1 MCSLLDF
8 ILVYDTIG
16 AIFKEGENV
25 MDNDLKKRLE
35 DLRRLSGEVS
45 AICKKES
52 EDRAAFEEKVAI
64 EKEEFKERIAIEK
77 RKFEEKISNDEKE
90 FEKAMRILRKKLKCL
105 LSEFHLLYNDSVSVR
120 LVDLINE
127 LSRLT
132 GIKVSNIEVDTNYD
146 VVFNGGYT
154 RHTINELLDS
164 ASISIRH
171 GGDESRPNFEV
182 VLKDST
188 FGSDADRCAFLYF
201 IRSNVKLDEAQA
213 DGKMFLEHCTATKS
227 VEYINFERQEYT
239 TLNVKKNIPDLILKI
254 SLKDLVRGS
263 DTKCWYPA
271 DIMKQAVINCVAR
284 SKKRE
289 ASKKRS
295 RKLSDETKKV

>member
-1 MCSLLDF
+1 MEYDLGKKLEELKRICDEIE
-8 ILVYDTIG
+8 ILID
-16 AIFKEGENV
+16 KEDAER
-25 MDNDLKKRLE
+25 DSFREKTKLE
-35 DLRRLSGEVS
+35 R
-45 AICKKES
+45 KE
-52 EDRAAFEEKVAI
+52 
-64 EKEEFKERIAIEK
+64 
-77 RKFEEKISNDEKE
+77 FEEKIAIERKE
-90 FEKAMRILRKKLKCL
+90 FEKKISDDEKKFEKAMHTLRKKLEHL

-120 LVDLINE
+120 FGDLINE

-132 GIKVSNIEVDTNYD
+132 GIKVSNIEVNTYYN

-164 ASISIRH
+164 ANISIRY
-171 GGDESRPNFEV
+171 GGDESRPNFDV

-201 IRSNVKLDEAQA
+201 IRSNVKLDEVQA

-227 VEYINFERQEYT
+227 VDYINFERQEYT

-284 SKKRE
+284 SKERE

-295 RKLSDETKKV
+295 RKLSDETSK

>member
-1 MCSLLDF
+1 ME
-8 ILVYDTIG
+8 YDLETKLEELKRICDE
-16 AIFKEGENV
+16 IEMLIDKEDEER
-25 MDNDLKKRLE
+25 DSFRKKTKIER
-35 DLRRLSGEVS
+35 
-45 AICKKES
+45 KE
-52 EDRAAFEEKVAI
+52 
-64 EKEEFKERIAIEK
+64 
-77 RKFEEKISNDEKE
+77 FEEKIAIERKAFEKKISDDEKE
-90 FEKAMRILRKKLKCL
+90 FEKAMRILRKKLECL

-120 LVDLINE
+120 FGDLINE

-132 GIKVSNIEVDTNYD
+132 GIKVSNIEVNTSYE

-171 GGDESRPNFEV
+171 GGDETRPNFEV

-201 IRSNVKLDEAQA
+201 IRSNVKLDEVQA
-213 DGKMFLEHCTATKS
+213 DGKMFLEHCTATTS
-227 VEYINFERQEYT
+227 VDYINFERQEYT

-271 DIMKQAVINCVAR
+271 DIMTQAVINCVEK
-284 SKKRE
+284 SKEKGT
-289 ASKKRS
+289 SKKRS
-295 RKLSDETKKV
+295 RKLSDETKKVEVND

>member
-1 MCSLLDF
+1 ME
-8 ILVYDTIG
+8 YDLGKKLEELKRICDE
-16 AIFKEGENV
+16 IEMLIDKEDEER
-25 MDNDLKKRLE
+25 DSFREKTKIER
-35 DLRRLSGEVS
+35 
-45 AICKKES
+45 KE
-52 EDRAAFEEKVAI
+52 FEEK
-64 EKEEFKERIAIEK
+64 IAIE
-77 RKFEEKISNDEKE
+77 RNEFEKKISNDEKE
-90 FEKAMRILRKKLKCL
+90 FEKVMHALRKKLKRL

-120 LVDLINE
+120 LGDLINE
-127 LSRLT
+127 LFRLT
-132 GIKVSNIEVDTNYD
+132 EIKVSNIEVDTNYD

-201 IRSNVKLDEAQA
+201 IRSNVKLDEVQA
-213 DGKMFLEHCTATKS
+213 DGKMFLEHCTATRS

-263 DTKCWYPA
+263 DTKCWYPS

-284 SKKRE
+284 SKERE

-295 RKLSDETKKV
+295 RKLSDETNK

>member
-1 MCSLLDF
+1 MNNYITEGVKCLQEKKM
-8 ILVYDTIG
+8 
-16 AIFKEGENV
+16 AI
-25 MDNDLKKRLE
+25 NDINTK
-35 DLRRLSGEVS
+35 
-45 AICKKES
+45 IN
-52 EDRAAFEEKVAI
+52 EERVT
-64 EKEEFKERIAIEK
+64 
-77 RKFEEKISNDEKE
+77 FEEKIAIERKEFEKKISDDEKE
-90 FEKAMRILRKKLKCL
+90 FEKAMHTLRKKLEHL
-105 LSEFHLLYNDSVSVR
+105 LSEFHLLYNDSTSVR
-120 LVDLINE
+120 FGDLINE

-132 GIKVSNIEVDTNYD
+132 GIKVSNIEVDINYN

-201 IRSNVKLDEAQA
+201 IRSNVKLDEVQA

-227 VEYINFERQEYT
+227 VDYINFERQEYT

-263 DTKCWYPA
+263 DMKCWYPA
-271 DIMKQAVINCVAR
+271 DIMKQAVINCVSR
-284 SKKRE
+284 GNERE
-289 ASKKRS
+289 VSKKRS
-295 RKLSDETKKV
+295 RVLTNK

>member
-1 MCSLLDF
+1 ME
-8 ILVYDTIG
+8 YDLRKK
-16 AIFKEGENV
+16 FEE
-25 MDNDLKKRLE
+25 LKRLCDE
-35 DLRRLSGEVS
+35 
-45 AICKKES
+45 I
-52 EDRAAFEEKVAI
+52 
-64 EKEEFKERIAIEK
+64 EEFIDKEDEERDSFREK
-77 RKFEEKISNDEKE
+77 TKLERKEFEEKIAIERKEFEKKISDDEKE
-90 FEKAMRILRKKLKCL
+90 FEKAMHTLRKKLKCL

-120 LVDLINE
+120 FGDLINE

-132 GIKVSNIEVDTNYD
+132 GIKVSNIEVNTYYN

-164 ASISIRH
+164 ANISIRH

-188 FGSDADRCAFLYF
+188 FGSDADTDRCAFLYF
-201 IRSNVKLDEAQA
+201 IRSNVKLDEVQA

-227 VEYINFERQEYT
+227 VDYINFERQEYT

-271 DIMKQAVINCVAR
+271 DIMKQAVINCVEK
-284 SKKRE
+284 SQEKE

-295 RKLSDETKKV
+295 RKLSDETQKVGVND

>member
-1 MCSLLDF
+1 ME
-8 ILVYDTIG
+8 YDLRKK
-16 AIFKEGENV
+16 FEE
-25 MDNDLKKRLE
+25 LKRLCDE
-35 DLRRLSGEVS
+35 
-45 AICKKES
+45 I
-52 EDRAAFEEKVAI
+52 
-64 EKEEFKERIAIEK
+64 EEFIDKEDEERDSFREK
-77 RKFEEKISNDEKE
+77 TKLERKEFEEKIAIERKEFEKKISDDEKE
-90 FEKAMRILRKKLKCL
+90 FEKAMHTLRKKLKCL

-120 LVDLINE
+120 FGDLINE

-132 GIKVSNIEVDTNYD
+132 GIKVSNIEVNTYYN

-164 ASISIRH
+164 ANISIRH

-188 FGSDADRCAFLYF
+188 FGSDADTDRCAFLYF
-201 IRSNVKLDEAQA
+201 IRSNVKLDEVQA

-227 VEYINFERQEYT
+227 VDYINFERQEYT

-271 DIMKQAVINCVAR
+271 DIMKQAVINCVEK
-284 SKKRE
+284 SQEKE

-295 RKLSDETKKV
+295 RKLSDETKKVGVND

>member
-1 MCSLLDF
+1 MEYDLGKKLEELKRICDEIE
-8 ILVYDTIG
+8 ILID
-16 AIFKEGENV
+16 KEDEER
-25 MDNDLKKRLE
+25 DSFREKTKLE
-35 DLRRLSGEVS
+35 R
-45 AICKKES
+45 KE
-52 EDRAAFEEKVAI
+52 
-64 EKEEFKERIAIEK
+64 
-77 RKFEEKISNDEKE
+77 FEEKIAIERKEFEKKISDDEKE
-90 FEKAMRILRKKLKCL
+90 FEKAMHTLRKKLEHL

-120 LVDLINE
+120 FGDLINE

-132 GIKVSNIEVDTNYD
+132 GIKVSNIEVNTYYN

-164 ASISIRH
+164 ANISIRH
-171 GGDESRPNFEV
+171 GGDESRPNFDV

-201 IRSNVKLDEAQA
+201 IRSNVKLDEVQA

-227 VEYINFERQEYT
+227 VDYINFERQEYT
-239 TLNVKKNIPDLILKI
+239 TLNVKKNISDLILKI

-271 DIMKQAVINCVAR
+271 DLIKQAVINCVER
-284 SKKRE
+284 SQEKE
-289 ASKKRS
+289 VSKKRS
-295 RKLSDETKKV
+295 RKLSDETKKVEVND

>member
-1 MCSLLDF
+1 ME
-8 ILVYDTIG
+8 YDLRKK
-16 AIFKEGENV
+16 FEE
-25 MDNDLKKRLE
+25 LKRLCDE
-35 DLRRLSGEVS
+35 
-45 AICKKES
+45 I
-52 EDRAAFEEKVAI
+52 
-64 EKEEFKERIAIEK
+64 EEFIDKEDEERDSFREK
-77 RKFEEKISNDEKE
+77 TKLERKEFEEKIAIERKEFEKKISDDEKE
-90 FEKAMRILRKKLKCL
+90 FEKAMHTLRKKLKCL

-120 LVDLINE
+120 FGDLINE

-132 GIKVSNIEVDTNYD
+132 GIKVSNIEVNTYYN

-164 ASISIRH
+164 ANISIRH

-188 FGSDADRCAFLYF
+188 FGSDADTDRCAFLYF
-201 IRSNVKLDEAQA
+201 IRSNVKLDEVQA

-227 VEYINFERQEYT
+227 VDYINFERQEYT

-254 SLKDLVRGS
+254 SLKDLVRSS

-271 DIMKQAVINCVAR
+271 DIMTQAVINCVER
-284 SKKRE
+284 SKEKE
-289 ASKKRS
+289 VSKKRS
-295 RKLSDETKKV
+295 RVLTNK